1 MIRCTV
7 VEVFEPG
14 QTMEQDHFSSRD
26 LLPWADPY
34 IAQLLAMHQVQLAD
48 EPYSEPW
55 SSQAGTPAPWDESW
69 DIPVAEQGRLGHFL
83 SDEASPP
90 LGRTELP
97 KNRFRLG
104 GR

>member
-34 IAQLLAMHQVQLAD
+34 IAQLLARHQVQLAD
-48 EPYSEPW
+48 EP
-55 SSQAGTPAPWDESW
+55 WDEEW
-69 DIPVAEQGRLGHFL
+69 DVVFSQQRRPTNYLN
-83 SDEASPP
+83 DEASPP
-90 LGRTELP
+90 LGDIELP
-97 KNRFRLG
+97 RDRWQRRNGWAG
-104 GR
+104 GEG

>member
-34 IAQLLAMHQVQLAD
+34 IAQLLARHQVQLAD
-48 EPYSEPW
+48 EP
-55 SSQAGTPAPWDESW
+55 WDEEW
-69 DIPVAEQGRLGHFL
+69 DVPFSQQRRITHLLV
-83 SDEASPP
+83 DEASPP
-90 LGRTELP
+90 LGEMERP
-97 KNRFRLG
+97 RDRWFRRG
-104 GR
+104 GLSGSDGCC

>member
-34 IAQLLAMHQVQLAD
+34 IAQLLTRHQVQLAR
-48 EPYSEPW
+48 
-55 SSQAGTPAPWDESW
+55 ESW
-69 DIPVAEQGRLGHFL
+69 DEEWEVPFSQQHRLTHFL
-83 SDEASPP
+83 GNEANPP
-90 LGRTELP
+90 LGGGDLP
-97 KNRFRLG
+97 HDQSLRRGRWRG
-104 GR
+104 GEE